1 MKLIILL
8 LILSSILITSC
19 VDNTSAIQHCA
30 SLDLQYTG
38 KALTSNIE
46 CVNVTS
52 GELHTYSG
60 DWRWLK

>member
-38 KALTSNIE
+38 KFMGCDIE
-46 CVNVTS
+46 CLNVTNA
-52 GELHTYSG
+52 ELHTFAG
-60 DWRWLK
+60 DCRWSR